1 MGMVLLVL
9 HLRFDV
15 SDRLFVPEFTVLG
28 SVFLV
33 LLPVSQ
39 CRGGIDVPAQNGE
52 AGHLPSA
59 FFFAI
64 LWLLGGTYEAL
75 GRTEEMRKRF
85 NAQDA
90 SSHAHLVPGPGM
102 V

>member
-1 MGMVLLVL
+1 MFRIG
-9 HLRFDV
+9 
-15 SDRLFVPEFTVLG
+15 SSYPELTVLG

-33 LLPVSQ
+33 LLPVSPG
-39 CRGGIDVPAQNGE
+39 RVGIDDPAQNGE
-52 AGHLPSA
+52 ARHLPSG

-64 LWLLGGTYEAL
+64 LWLLGGTFAAL

-85 NAQDA
+85 NAQDT